1 MCLSH
6 LLHHRARPSQGEKL
20 EKRFDVGIRE
30 VEECVNAPF
39 DQVKTEVRGQMAGVK
54 EDIAELKGSMK
65 ILISILQSPCNPKP
79 EIIPCGSAEC

>member
-6 LLHHRARPSQGEKL
+6 LLIIVHDQARDEKL
-20 EKRFDVGIRE
+20 EKRFDIRIRE
-30 VEECVNAPF
+30 VEEHVNAQF

-65 ILISILQSPCNPKP
+65 ILISIPRSRK
-79 EIIPCGSAEC
+79 E